1 MAKMTA
7 KQISK
12 SSFQRL
18 PIYLEYLRAL
28 LARDEKAAYISAT
41 AISNALGLGEVQ
53 VRKDLSS
60 ISTLGKPKIG
70 YNIAKLSHQLEKFL
84 GYSNVNEAVL
94 VGAGKL
100 GKALLNYRGFAQYGL
115 RIIAAFDADKNSIG
129 KTQEGKFIYPIADF
143 GKFVKK
149 TGVKMGIITVP
160 AESAQ
165 AVCDMMIENKIC
177 AIWNFA
183 NVSLKSPKDILI
195 HSENM
200 AVSLAVLSNHLSR
213 QLNTVNKRRKT
224 WTESMK

>member
-1 MAKMTA
+1 MTA